1 MFNKK
6 QMVLRK
12 VQGRW
17 FVTAVDAFQSGFS
30 PRNLQVHRGLQ
41 QRFLLPPHRLVG
53 LVTEVVKMDL
63 RLHGQG
69 ICASAFFR

>member
-1 MFNKK
+1 MFDEK

-12 VQGRW
+12 VQSRI
-17 FVTAVDAFQSGFS
+17 FAAVRAFKPRLS
-30 PRNLQVHRGLQ
+30 PSDLEIYRGLQ
-41 QRFLLPPHRLVG
+41 QRFLLPPHRLVS